1 MDDIQIFQGRTP
13 QLPPA
18 DARVVIDVIRAFTTA
33 HVALRKGASEI
44 LLAEHVEQARRLA
57 AEDRSR
63 LLAGERNA
71 VAPPGFDA
79 GNSPQQMDGL
89 DVEGRQVVLT
99 TTNGVKAT
107 VHALGEAPVY
117 VTGFSNAGAT
127 VGHLRELV
135 DHGARRIQLIASHPE
150 GDEDLA
156 CAEWIDARLS
166 GAKEP
171 TDQQVIRR
179 IRDCRAA
186 EKFSDPDRPQYRAG
200 DIDYCARREDTPWA
214 MAVDVRDTVAAVRRR
229 CLDDT
234 AGG

>member
-1 MDDIQIFQGRTP
+1 MDDIQIYQGRTP

-44 LLAEHVEQARRLA
+44 LLAERVEQARRLA

-71 VAPPGFDA
+71 VAPTGFDT

-89 DVEGRQVVLT
+89 DVEDRQVVLT

-107 VHALGEAPVY
+107 VYALGEAPVC

-127 VGHLRELV
+127 VEYLRELV

-156 CAEWIDARLS
+156 CAEWIDARLTD
-166 GAKEP
+166 AKEP
-171 TDQQVIRR
+171 TDEQVSRR
-179 IRDCRAA
+179 IRHCRAA
-186 EKFSDPDRPQYRAG
+186 EKFLDPDRVQYRAG
-200 DIDYCARREDTPWA
+200 DIDFCARRDDSSWA
-214 MAVDVRDTVAAVRRR
+214 MAVDVRGTVAAVQRRH
-229 CLDDT
+229 LDET
-234 AGG
+234 PGA